1 VKATVHVNESGDLR
15 EAHRLHRGDRIMTE
29 ARLQQSSEPGDL
41 PVLPEPG
48 DLVQER
54 YRITGELGRGG
65 MGAVLAAH
73 DEILDR
79 DVALK
84 VVLPR
89 MMRSAEVVERFSN
102 EARSLARLE
111 SRHVVKVL
119 DFGALSSPLSCAG
132 LPFMVLERLRGE
144 DLFNFAT
151 REGALSPNRVVR
163 FALEACDG
171 LAAAHAQ
178 GITHRDLKPENLFV
192 AIEPD
197 GSECLKVLDFGIAR
211 SHTRRA
217 ALTQGQ
223 GGVGS
228 PGYMAPEQVEAS
240 GVDGRSDIWALGVV
254 MYELLAHRPAFV
266 GDNPQALCLQIL
278 NAPVV
283 PLAELRADLP
293 PALVYVIERCMERD
307 PERRFQNVAELAEAL
322 APLDD
327 WSPASEAERI
337 RRRLDAAEQL
347 VNLTPV
353 RVPSTDEPAPR
364 STPRRRPRARRVIS
378 VVAVGAAMGP
388 LVALLPRVAR
398 APELEPARVWTAQA
412 VASTQAALYRAQDR
426 ARDWLAQHR
435 QEPAPPPAQQ

>member
-1 VKATVHVNESGDLR
+1 MSDV
-15 EAHRLHRGDRIMTE
+15 
-29 ARLQQSSEPGDL
+29 RLQQISEAGDVPAL
-41 PVLPEPG
+41 PVTG

-54 YRITGELGRGG
+54 YRIGSELGRGG
-65 MGAVLAAH
+65 MGAVLDAH
-73 DEILDR
+73 DETLGR

-84 VVLPR
+84 VVLPK
-89 MMRSAEVVERFSN
+89 MMRSAEVVERFGN

-119 DFGALSSPLSCAG
+119 DFGALSSPASCAG

-151 REGALSPNRVVR
+151 REGALSPGRVVR
-163 FALEACDG
+163 FALQACDG
-171 LAAAHAQ
+171 LAAAHAL

-211 SHTRRA
+211 SHTRRV

-223 GGVGS
+223 VGVGS
-228 PGYMAPEQVEAS
+228 PGYMSPEQVEAAS
-240 GVDGRSDIWALGVV
+240 VDGRSDIWALGVV

-278 NAPVV
+278 NAPVDS
-283 PLAELRADLP
+283 LAELRPDLP
-293 PALVYVIERCMERD
+293 PALVYVVERCMERD

-337 RRRLDAAEQL
+337 RRRLDAGEQPID

-353 RVPSTDEPAPR
+353 HHVSSNDSAPPSAPPPQ
-364 STPRRRPRARRVIS
+364 PRRARVRRVIS
-378 VVAVGAAMGP
+378 LVAVGAVMVPIA
-388 LVALLPRVAR
+388 ALLPRVAH
-398 APELEPARVWTAQA
+398 APELAPARAWTSQA
-412 VASTQAALYRAQDR
+412 VASTQAAWFRAQDR
-426 ARDWLAQHR
+426 ARDWLAPRQ
-435 QEPAPPPAQQ
+435 QEPVPSEQP